1 MIGDA
6 RILVYLDENAIVIE
20 VRIYDST
27 TGSSVKAIK
36 GRITMSLW
44 LYGIG
49 SIILNASREQG
60 QTSLNI
66 YISSHQGFFPVYRT
80 FIFISVH
87 ILS

>member
-36 GRITMSLW
+36 GRITMSL
-44 LYGIG
+44 
-49 SIILNASREQG
+49 
-60 QTSLNI
+60 
-66 YISSHQGFFPVYRT
+66 
-80 FIFISVH
+80 
-87 ILS
+87 